1 LQSDD
6 EFGGGTGEIP
16 VVSPEDSRVTVT
28 GADLAAD
35 AAAAAEGSILPH
47 WTEAPTGQIPAVL
60 SRDSVTEDDPWSSI
74 PAPAWR
80 EGEADWVA
88 QDEHYESA
96 MLTGETPVTADDV
109 KPWDAVEP
117 TAVEEETI
125 LAETP
130 RPSRPH
136 RTRRRTANPLAGR
149 AVRASTQKNVP
160 LATVTG
166 FVLAAVILILF
177 AIGTVPVMVLIC
189 AVLLVAAAEAYAAF
203 RAVGVHPATLLGLVA
218 TIALAVGAYNKGEV
232 AIGLVSV
239 LFIFFAVLWY
249 LGADQKVDILD
260 GLGATIF
267 VFVWVGVIGCYAAL
281 LISPVNYPHN
291 HGLAFLVGA
300 ILCTA
305 ANDIGALAVG
315 KYAGRHPLAASVSP
329 GKTVEGLIGGAIIG
343 VLVAL
348 AVLPLV
354 HPWSVKGAFV
364 VGVAIAIVVPV
375 GDLFESMVKRSLGL
389 KDMSDLLPG
398 HGGMLDRVD
407 GLLFALPAT
416 YYLVHV
422 LHLG

>member
-1 LQSDD
+1 MQSDD
-6 EFGGGTGEIP
+6 ELGGGTGEIP
-16 VVSPEDSRVTVT
+16 VVSPDDSRVTVT

-60 SRDSVTEDDPWSSI
+60 SRDSATEDDPWASI

-88 QDEHYESA
+88 QDEHYESV
-96 MLTGETPVTADDV
+96 MLTGETPVTAEDP
-109 KPWDAVEP
+109 KPWDTIEP
-117 TAVEEETI
+117 TAIEEETI

-166 FVLAAVILILF
+166 CILAAVILILF
-177 AIGTVPVMVLIC
+177 EIGTVPVMVLISL
-189 AVLLVAAAEAYAAF
+189 VLLVAAAEAYAAF

-239 LFIFFAVLWY
+239 LFVFFAVLWY
-249 LGADQKVDILD
+249 LGSDRKIDILD

-267 VFVWVGVIGCYAAL
+267 VYVWVGVIGCYGAL
-281 LISPVNYPHN
+281 LISPVNYPDK
-291 HGLAFLVGA
+291 HGLAFLIGA
-300 ILCTA
+300 ILCTC

-315 KYAGRHPLAASVSP
+315 KYAGRHPLAPSVSP
-329 GKTVEGLIGGAIIG
+329 GKTIEGLVGGAIIG

-354 HPWSVKGAFV
+354 HPWTVKGALV
-364 VGVAIAIVVPV
+364 VGIAIAIVVPV
-375 GDLFESMVKRSLGL
+375 GDLFESLVKRSLGL

-398 HGGMLDRVD
+398 HGGMLDRID